1 MSESLLEMLSAREQL
16 LLDVS
21 HELRSPM
28 TRMKA
33 ALEFILKIHPV
44 KFTHRCAGNGADG
57 NGDFRNCPAEK

>member
-33 ALEFILKIHPV
+33 ALEFVQENSSGEVYSLIV
-44 KFTHRCAGNGADG
+44 Q
-57 NGDFRNCPAEK
+57 EME